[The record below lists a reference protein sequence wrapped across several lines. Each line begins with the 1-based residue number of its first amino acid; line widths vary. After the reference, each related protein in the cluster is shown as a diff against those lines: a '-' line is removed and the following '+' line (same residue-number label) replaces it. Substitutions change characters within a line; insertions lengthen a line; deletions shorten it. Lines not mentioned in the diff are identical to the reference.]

1 MSKKPYKPLIQD
13 ENFDDFD
20 ELVENFQGW
29 DLEFTRLDRGPFDGN
44 LLQVVGEE
52 CGLSSWSMSCRHEQR
67 LAPPHGLRSFG
78 ILTPRSPAI
87 VLRNRQLD
95 QDGIAVFPS
104 GEESDVQA
112 PPGFEAFELSFTE
125 DLLESVSQRM
135 GLPILEDMLVQ
146 KDIARCNQ
154 TALVELQSWL
164 QGVRQQFSARLC
176 HPLSKVFLEQI
187 IAELPRRF
195 LKTMAS
201 SYPMAFRPSLRQR
214 DCAINK
220 IKEFLSEF
228 PSVPPTMADLCEVAK
243 VSERTLEYAFQER
256 YEMTP
261 NTYLRFYRLN
271 GVHKS
276 LRAAGPAS
284 TTVTKVATDWGFWHF
299 GHFTSNYRKLFGQLP
314 SDTLKKPRADLSK
327 R

>member
-1 MSKKPYKPLIQD
+1 
-13 ENFDDFD
+13 
-20 ELVENFQGW
+20 
-29 DLEFTRLDRGPFDGN
+29 
-44 LLQVVGEE
+44 
-52 CGLSSWSMSCRHEQR
+52 
-67 LAPPHGLRSFG
+67 
-78 ILTPRSPAI
+78 
-87 VLRNRQLD
+87 
-95 QDGIAVFPS
+95 
-104 GEESDVQA
+104 
-112 PPGFEAFELSFTE
+112 
-125 DLLESVSQRM
+125 M
-135 GLPILEDMLVQ
+135 GLPHLDDLLVE
-146 KDIARCNQ
+146 KDRARCNQ
-154 TALVELQSWL
+154 TALEEFRSWL
-164 QGVRQQFSARLC
+164 QGVHQQFSAHAC
-176 HPLSKVFLEQI
+176 HPLSRGFLEQF
-187 IAELPRRF
+187 IAEFPRRF

-201 SYPMAFRPSLRQR
+201 SSPNGFRPSLRQR
-214 DCAINK
+214 DRAIK
-220 IKEFLSEF
+220 KVKEFLAEF
-228 PSVPPTMADLCEVAK
+228 PDVPPTIAELCEVAQ